1 MARPATSV
9 KFTRRHITK
18 QEKAVRL
25 EIETQLQGKRLDPAD
40 IPEEL
45 TEEEAAA
52 YIWLQTV
59 LEPAD
64 ILGEPDR
71 ETVKLAAISIARLKQ
86 IDDLIRNNPE
96 MLTNKDVNAIRKNYA
111 DQCFT
116 FCRELCL
123 SPAARSKIGSLAS
136 KKPEDPL
143 MKILDN
149 NNRNRKKSPK

>member
-1 MARPATSV
+1 MARNTVPVNLS
-9 KFTRRHITK
+9 RMHLTK
-18 QEKAVRL
+18 QEKALRL
-25 EIETQLQGKRLDPAD
+25 AKENQLRGRPLDQAV
-40 IPEEL
+40 PEEL
-45 TEEEAAA
+45 TEAEAAA
-52 YIWLQTV
+52 YIWLQAV

-96 MLTNKDVNAIRKNYA
+96 MLTNKDVNAIRKNYE
-111 DQCFT
+111 DQF
-116 FCRELCL
+116 FIFSRELCL

-143 MKILDN
+143 MKILG
-149 NNRNRKKSPK
+149 KKPKGR